1 MLAKATKIIP
11 VMIMGKIVSGL
22 KYKSYEY
29 VVAVLIS
36 VGMALFL
43 FGSQADNTDSSRS
56 TQVIGVLLLLGK
68 ILHVQGTSKKCLQ
81 GFVNQF
87 NLDQFSE
94 SCVTTYFKEI
104 TIRFCEYLILSLLH
118 SHQTH
123 PPTKADCPDKS

>member
-1 MLAKATKIIP
+1 MSIQVLAKATKIIP

-43 FGSQADNTDSSRS
+43 FGSQADNADSSRS

-68 ILHVQGTSKKCLQ
+68 IMHVQGTSKECLQ
-81 GFVNQF
+81 GFVN
-87 NLDQFSE
+87 
-94 SCVTTYFKEI
+94 
-104 TIRFCEYLILSLLH
+104 
-118 SHQTH
+118 
-123 PPTKADCPDKS
+123 